1 MKAQLNKSALILQF
15 QQLILDIAG
24 LCIQYDAGDNN
35 VVNLISRKL
44 LTIFHNSEQSK
55 SLLVQLKLGKV
66 SMLCSSDTYNSK
78 NLINF
83 IGLLELEHS
92 KEKGWSY
99 TAKLHKPILAK
110 VSQDNWWQNKKV
122 IVDSDGVP
130 FTRSK
135 IIKSVAD
142 STLLNL
148 NTSGWKLKDADGNKL
163 TINPIPETVRQ
174 IAFELLE
181 SFKEIDLAIESKL
194 HYKF

>member
-1 MKAQLNKSALILQF
+1 MKTLLNKSELILQL
-15 QQLILDIAG
+15 QQLIFDIDS

-35 VVNLISRKL
+35 VVNLISKKL
-44 LTIFHNSEQSK
+44 IEIFHNSEHLK
-55 SLLVQLKLGKV
+55 SLLARLKLGKV
-66 SMLCSSDTYNSK
+66 LMMCSSDTYNSK

-92 KEKGWSY
+92 EEGWSY
-99 TAKLHKPILAK
+99 TAKLHKSVLTK

-135 IIKSVAD
+135 IIKSVAN

-148 NTSGWKLKDADGNKL
+148 NTSGWKLKDAAGNKS

-174 IAFELLE
+174 IAFEILE
-181 SFKEIDLAIESKL
+181 SFKEINLAIESRL
-194 HYKF
+194 HDKI

>member
-1 MKAQLNKSALILQF
+1 MKALLNKSELILQL
-15 QQLILDIAG
+15 QQLICDIDN
-24 LCIQYDAGDNN
+24 LCLQYDAGNNN
-35 VVNLISRKL
+35 VIDLISGKL

-55 SLLVQLKLGKV
+55 SLLAQLKLVKV
-66 SMLCSSDTYNSK
+66 PMLCSSDTYNSK
-78 NLINF
+78 NIINF

-99 TAKLHKPILAK
+99 TAKLNKSVLAR

-122 IVDSDGVP
+122 IVDSDGIP

-135 IIKSVAD
+135 IVKSVAN

-148 NTSGWKLKDADGNKL
+148 NTSGWKLKDADGIKS

-194 HYKF
+194 HHKF